1 MDIGVSN
8 GIWVWCPHKSI
19 FPCRTSCAQH
29 QQLVDTDIWP
39 CRSCSCS
46 TRHPHLQSYRE
57 SGGHLKVTGYLA
69 LEFLLLLPRDLDLSL
84 LSSLDR
90 LLYDDLLDSER
101 SDRERRESAAFAAD
115 SFFTSSASCVE
126 ENTIKPTPG
135 KKIIPCHKAK
145 HGFWSTSSTKGL
157 INRGNWTHVLNNSNQ
172 YKAKQRKKC
181 A

>member
-1 MDIGVSN
+1 MSFNLCDNGRDGNVTWWWNNHIHCDNCSWTRSRCYKNVCWHRMIMDIGVSN
-8 GIWVWCPHKSI
+8 RIWVWCPHKSI

-126 ENTIKPTPG
+126 ENT
-135 KKIIPCHKAK
+135 
-145 HGFWSTSSTKGL
+145 
-157 INRGNWTHVLNNSNQ
+157 NQ
-172 YKAKQRKKC
+172 WL
-181 A
+181 